1 MKPFYEVQRFFFQNK
16 KTKEISNNNQIR
28 EGFYKIGVLKNFP
41 KLARKYLR
49 LSLYLN
55 KGKCLQPKTFL
66 KKETRAQMFSCKLFI
81 ERLRGTISV
90 FRKVIL
96 LNINI

>member
-16 KTKEISNNNQIR
+16 KTKEISNNNQIP
-28 EGFYKIGVLKNFP
+28 EGFYKIGVIENFT

-55 KGKCLQPKTFL
+55 KGTCFQPKTFL
-66 KKETRAQMFSCKLFI
+66 KKKLGRRCFP
-81 ERLRGTISV
+81 ENFL
-90 FRKVIL
+90 
-96 LNINI
+96 

>member
-1 MKPFYEVQRFFFQNK
+1 MKLFYEVQRFFFQNK

-55 KGKCLQPKTFL
+55 KGTCLQPKTFL
-66 KKETRAQMFSCKLFI
+66 KKKLGRRCFPVNF
-81 ERLRGTISV
+81 L
-90 FRKVIL
+90 
-96 LNINI
+96 